1 MILAGFHLEKAWN
14 SIRATMKTLKASLP
28 LLNAMVAFEA
38 TARHGSLTA
47 AAQELA
53 IAQSAVSRHIANLE
67 RRLAVELL
75 SRKGNR
81 VALTE
86 EGGALAEAIRD
97 GFGTIGDAVERLSEP
112 DRDTFVI
119 GSGYDLVQAWLMP
132 RFDLVTSL
140 VTHGRVTLLTSSDPD
155 DFGRPEVAISIRFGR
170 PEQWPGFVARKLFDG
185 EWFPVCSPAFLQRH
199 PALRSEDPAVFLDVP
214 LLHLAAPAD
223 AIDNWR
229 SWIGTERNLPGPT
242 FSSYLPMM
250 HEAIAGRGAALAWAG
265 FVEEQL
271 KLGQLVRLTEASRR
285 HDDAFYL
292 LTRRKTNATVQAVAQ
307 ALLDSVA
314 TR

>member
-1 MILAGFHLEKAWN
+1 
-14 SIRATMKTLKASLP
+14 MKTLKASLP

-38 TARHGSLTA
+38 TARHGNLTA

-67 RRLAVELL
+67 KQHSVDLL
-75 SRKGNR
+75 TRKGNR
-81 VALTE
+81 VALTAN
-86 EGGALAEAIRD
+86 GALLAEAIRE
-97 GFGTIGDAVERLSEP
+97 GLGTIRDVVERLTEP

-132 RFDLVTSL
+132 RFELVTSL
-140 VTHGRVTLLTSSDPD
+140 VTHGRVSLLTSNDPQ
-155 DFGRPEVAISIRFGR
+155 DFRRPEVAISIRFGH
-170 PEQWPGFVARKLFDG
+170 PGHWPGFIARKLFDG
-185 EWFPVCSPAFLQRH
+185 EWFPVCSPSFLERY
-199 PALRSEDPAVFLDVP
+199 PALATENPSAFLDVP
-214 LLHLAAPAD
+214 LLHLAAPGD
-223 AIDNWR
+223 AVDNWK

-271 KLGQLVRLTEASRR
+271 RLGQLVRLTTASRR
-285 HDDAFYL
+285 HDEAFYL
-292 LTRRKTNATVQAVAQ
+292 LMRSKATPTARAVAQ
-307 ALLDSVA
+307 ALLDNAA
-314 TR
+314 TPH